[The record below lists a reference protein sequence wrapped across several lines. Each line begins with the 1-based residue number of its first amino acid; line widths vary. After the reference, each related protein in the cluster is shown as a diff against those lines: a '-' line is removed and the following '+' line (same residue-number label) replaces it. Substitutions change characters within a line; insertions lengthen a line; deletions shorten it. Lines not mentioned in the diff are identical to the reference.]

1 MTAPVAGTPARPW
14 AAGLRELLR
23 EVACERGRQYEKWGT
38 QAHPD
43 VDVWISGLPAVQARR
58 YAAQFYGVP
67 TADAAKA
74 ETDAAARA
82 GQCSWS
88 HIAVEE
94 LCELLDAAAV
104 GDLAGVRTEAL
115 QLAAVCVQW
124 VQDVD
129 RRTGGPR

>member
-1 MTAPVAGTPARPW
+1 VTAPAAGIDSRPW
-14 AAGLRELLR
+14 AVGLRELLR
-23 EVACERGRQYEKWGT
+23 EVAAERRSQFQKWGG
-38 QAHPD
+38 QRHPD
-43 VDVWISGLPAVQARR
+43 VDCFIAGLPAPQARR

-82 GQCSWS
+82 GQCSWA

-104 GDLAGVRTEAL
+104 GDLPAARAEAL

-124 VQDVD
+124 VQDLD
-129 RRTGGPR
+129 RRTGAVR